1 MEGKME
7 LYQVFQI
14 IKKRI
19 ILVVIITLTCIF
31 ASAIASFY
39 LIKPVY
45 QANISVDIGDVSSNA
60 DNKTSGQTLSDITM
74 YQKLVKTYAQYAK
87 SRAVAEDIVTQLGL
101 SKTPE
106 AVMGMITATPSV
118 DTQFM
123 NISVKSGNAEEA
135 MNIANQA
142 AKSLK
147 SVTLKLKNMDNVQ
160 LVDDAVLPKSPVS
173 PKPLKNIAIAF
184 LLGIAA
190 SVGLIL
196 LLEVVDNTVKDP
208 EELEKL
214 TGIPVIGS
222 IPKVENKNGRRGKK

>member
-1 MEGKME
+1 ME
-7 LYQVFQI
+7 LYQYFEI
-14 IKKRI
+14 IKKRVMLI
-19 ILVVIITLTCIF
+19 VLITLTCIF

-39 LIKPVY
+39 VIKPVY
-45 QANISVDIGDVSSNA
+45 QSEISVDIGNTNA
-60 DNKTSGQTLSDITM
+60 NTETKTSGQSLNDVMM
-74 YQKLVKTYAQYAK
+74 YQKLVKTYAEYAK

-106 AVMGMITATPSV
+106 QVMGMITATPSA

-123 NISVKSGNAEEA
+123 TISVKSGNAEEA

-147 SVTLKLKNMDNVQ
+147 SVTTKIKNVDNVQ

-173 PKPLKNIAIAF
+173 PRPLMNIAIAF
-184 LLGIAA
+184 LLGIMA
-190 SVGLIL
+190 SAGLIFL
-196 LLEVVDNTVKDP
+196 MEYLDNTVKDP

-214 TGIPVIGS
+214 TGLPVIGS
-222 IPKVENKNGRRGKK
+222 VPKVENNNGRRGKK